1 MNYGKN
7 ATEKRIKKVSSNA
20 EKYTSRIFL
29 TIFKAGFILCL
40 FTVLVTASTCLG
52 MFMGIIDSAPA
63 IDVESIIPMGYAT
76 TVYDSAGNL
85 TDTLVMAGANRE
97 EASYDELPKDL
108 INAFVAIEA
117 SRFWTHNGIDLRSI
131 SRAAV
136 GVLTGEN
143 RGGGSTLTQQLIKNN
158 VVNVRMET
166 SFGTTQ
172 ERKLE
177 EQYMALQL
185 NKSMDKTLIHTKY

>member
-7 ATEKRIKKVSSNA
+7 ATEKRIKKASSNA

-40 FTVLVTASTCLG
+40 FTVLVTASTCFG

-97 EASYDELPKDL
+97 EASYD
-108 INAFVAIEA
+108 
-117 SRFWTHNGIDLRSI
+117 
-131 SRAAV
+131 
-136 GVLTGEN
+136 
-143 RGGGSTLTQQLIKNN
+143 
-158 VVNVRMET
+158 
-166 SFGTTQ
+166 
-172 ERKLE
+172 
-177 EQYMALQL
+177 
-185 NKSMDKTLIHTKY
+185 